1 MMPTIHADFK
11 NIQTTITNIQK
22 YLKNDNIIKEERD
35 IINKNLKTINVY
47 IIKKENIYAIVLI
60 NNLKKY
66 KNLKLVK
73 TNKKYY
79 RR

>member
-35 IINKNLKTINVY
+35 IINKNLKTIDVY